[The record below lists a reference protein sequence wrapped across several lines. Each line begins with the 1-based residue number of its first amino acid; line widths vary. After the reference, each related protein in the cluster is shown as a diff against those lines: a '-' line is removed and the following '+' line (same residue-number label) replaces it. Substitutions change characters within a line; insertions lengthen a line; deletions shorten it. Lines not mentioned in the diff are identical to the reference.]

1 MPRPLAS
8 ACRKWSP
15 SISWIEYTSR
25 PESLRGFQSGGNSP
39 TFPLAKLST
48 VTQSSARAG
57 AGRRSRA
64 ARRRA
69 RRTVPSAPAPPPRV
83 HELIDHLHELAD
95 GAALLDDVA
104 GGRVER
110 HHAVADAPP
119 PLPFRIE
126 PDDALHALADLPDGP
141 GLGIVVVV
149 ARVAQ
154 DQHGGL
160 AVQRLDLRAH
170 EAAEGIPEVRAAVVV
185 HRGTLEGPVD
195 GVIHGVGVEGLR
207 HLCDLGHE
215 DVGAYPREALLQAPH
230 ELEHEARGVAHRVRH
245 VAQGDELGLL
255 AVPTAEAELH
265 GHAAVLEALANGP
278 ARVEPSLLFLALA
291 HGQGVLDLAG
301 QPRHHGLHLRHLVGR
316 EGEERLVGEYL
327 TRELLA
333 LPVGATL
340 ELALHVLADHASKG
354 FQPQLE
360 IVADAGEHSRVHALR
375 FQHLHDAREV
385 ALDGLPVELVVDA
398 AGKIADL
405 QEVHQALEAGILALA
420 ADGHFHVRP
429 FAVEHELGQL
439 IQLHVLLGH
448 ELVEEL
454 LDARILRSQ
463 RLLEPCPQRFQV
475 EEIQVEE
482 PVEGGEVTRLLD
494 QRRG

>member
-39 TFPLAKLST
+39 TLPLAKLSM
-48 VTQSSARAG
+48 VTQSSARTG

-64 ARRRA
+64 TRRRA

-83 HELIDHLHELAD
+83 HELIDYLHELAD
-95 GAALLDDVA
+95 GATLLDDVA

-110 HHAVADAPP
+110 HHAVTDAPP

-185 HRGTLEGPVD
+185 DGGALERPVD
-195 GVIHGVGVEGLR
+195 GVIHGMGVEGLR
-207 HLCDLGHE
+207 HLRDLGHE
-215 DVGAYPREALLQAPH
+215 DVGAHPREAFLEAPH
-230 ELEHEARGVAHRVRH
+230 ELEHEARGIAHRVRH
-245 VAQGDELGLL
+245 VTQGDELGLL
-255 AVPTAEAELH
+255 AMPTAEAELH

-278 ARVEPSLLFLALA
+278 ARIEPSLLFLPLA
-291 HGQGVLDLAG
+291 HGERVLDLAG
-301 QPRHHGLHLRHLVGR
+301 QARHHRLHLGDLVGR
-316 EGEERLVGEYL
+316 QGEERLVGEDL
-327 TRELLA
+327 AGKLLA
-333 LPVGATL
+333 LPVGAPL
-340 ELALHVLADHASKG
+340 QLALHVLADHAAKG
-354 FQPQLE
+354 FQPELE

-375 FQHLHDAREV
+375 FQHLHDAGEI
-385 ALDGLPVELVVDA
+385 ALDRLPVELVVDA
-398 AGKIADL
+398 PREVADL
-405 QEVHQALEAGILALA
+405 QEVHQALEPGVLALA
-420 ADGHFHVRP
+420 ADGH
-429 FAVEHELGQL
+429 
-439 IQLHVLLGH
+439 LHVLLGH
-448 ELVEEL
+448 ELLEEL
-454 LDARILRSQ
+454 LDTRILGPQ
-463 RLLEPCPQRFQV
+463 RLLEPCPERLQV
-475 EEIQVEE
+475 EEVQVEE
-482 PVEGGEVTRLLD
+482 PVEGGQVARLL
-494 QRRG
+494 